1 MATKKQLKT
10 MADLLVS
17 AQHYANEV
25 GLPYVMCFEGLDTIF
40 HNTTPRHA
48 RAILG
53 DTLELIDKIQEEVLN
68 DKAARLTCIPPKDDD
83 DSASK

>member
-68 DKAARLTCIPPKDDD
+68 DKAARLTCLPPKDDD
-83 DSASK
+83 DTAGK